1 MGLFDKLNQLTS
13 EMNNIADKI
22 TGGNTQQTI
31 PEQNNGLEGLG
42 NLSIDKDN
50 CALSSP
56 YGFLNKVDNSVRLL
70 ETDMNKFSSTEDYSK
85 YIKDFLSKTAGFIVT
100 EVEEGLKQQLGT
112 NDIYYAQ
119 HNSGFN
125 FIVIPSLDYSEVQR
139 ILNLF
144 QTNSIIINNTTKVI
158 IGYFNYDNDA
168 IRIAKNAGFE
178 LIGANEIFEINS
190 DATSSIIPDLNFGS
204 KHNSLKAIIG
214 RALRNEK
221 LATNQSN
228 GNTNGIDS
236 FASSIENT
244 VNNINNSIEGAL
256 NKDANNTKQNSVSL
270 AKSENDEIK

>member
-31 PEQNNGLEGLG
+31 SEQNNGLEGLG

-112 NDIYYAQ
+112 NDIFYAQ

-244 VNNINNSIEGAL
+244 VNNISNSIEGAL
-256 NKDANNTKQNSVSL
+256 NKDANTTEQNSVSL
-270 AKSENDEIK
+270 AKSEK